1 MVFNRDFDV
10 YFSHAISPTPKVSL
24 SVITIKTQ
32 QRFHFSSF
40 MICVLPE
47 YITHADKRG
56 AFTVSTAWRSTA
68 QAGEEFN
75 KQTGRERTSMC
86 VYVVCYWS
94 PKDGNKAV
102 THRKLY
108 IQRFDVRD
116 MDLSGDTPDAQ
127 LINACRFFCS
137 GTRRHSCD
145 KRKKA
150 SIVTAVMCCDFL
162 LQGEDTTIWI
172 IREGVTSVCTAP
184 SPWPHLVFFGMNHT
198 EKRGK
203 LIV

>member
-1 MVFNRDFDV
+1 MVFEGDLHV
-10 YFSHAISPTPKVSL
+10 YFSHAISPTPKASL

-86 VYVVCYWS
+86 VYVVLLLI
-94 PKDGNKAV
+94 
-102 THRKLY
+102 R
-108 IQRFDVRD
+108 RFDVRD

-162 LQGEDTTIWI
+162 LQGEDATIWI

-203 LIV
+203 LIF